1 MASSSTTRRRS
12 RHLVD
17 LRAGWQESLRTTRFA
32 GVNYVIGFVGC
43 RRFLGALLWVAEK
56 DGCIGFW
63 SGRFARVSL
72 CTSQCGKR
80 MEDGIEVSVSDRCNT
95 WASESKVIELS
106 FCRFWR
112 IKVTFKEFSLLDPIL
127 ETILE
132 IFKTIFCLS
141 NAFNSTWNVFS
152 AFQIHLRVCEKNLQI
167 PEF

>member
-17 LRAGWQESLRTTRFA
+17 LRAGWQESLRTNSLR
-32 GVNYVIGFVGC
+32 GRQLCHRVCGMSKVLGC
-43 RRFLGALLWVAEK
+43 SALGSWEGWVLLR
-56 DGCIGFW
+56 CIGFW
-63 SGRFARVSL
+63 SGRFGRVSL
-72 CTSQCGKR
+72 CRSRCGKR
-80 MEDGIEVSVSDRCNT
+80 MVSVSDRCNT
-95 WASESKVIELS
+95 WASELKVIELS

-112 IKVTFKEFSLLDPIL
+112 IKVTFKELSLLDPIL

-141 NAFNSTWNVFS
+141 NVFNSTWNVFS
-152 AFQIHLRVCEKNLQI
+152 AFQIYLRACEKNLEI